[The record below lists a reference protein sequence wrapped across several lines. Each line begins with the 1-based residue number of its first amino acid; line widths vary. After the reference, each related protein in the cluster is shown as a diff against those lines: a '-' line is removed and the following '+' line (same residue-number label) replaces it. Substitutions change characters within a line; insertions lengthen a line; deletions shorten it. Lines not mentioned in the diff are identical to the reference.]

1 MYILYYTKQILS
13 RYATLRLVTNQK
25 GQAGILILVGIVIL
39 IAVAGGIFYLGRIT
53 APKPHTQT
61 PVTTSSPQPF
71 PTPTDASREPNGSA
85 KTADWKT
92 YIRKNVFE
100 IKYPPNWQ
108 PSVDGENDSMISFYR
123 EGVADPNKG
132 GRGLCCGLT
141 LYLRRPGSEIVES
154 QSRPTERI
162 TIAEYNA
169 IRWTDNP
176 SYLDDIWISTYDVTI
191 RATIS
196 TINEKPE
203 YQKTDFDTA
212 HKILSTLRLLE
223 QTPVEITWDDAVK
236 LVNSCQVVKV
246 SQYHSLYVDFT
257 LKDGSLKIAKTP
269 KLDIIFSIVSRASET
284 CGFYIQ
290 QSIE

>member
-1 MYILYYTKQILS
+1 M
-13 RYATLRLVTNQK
+13 NQK
-25 GQAGILILVGIVIL
+25 GQLQILLIILMVGL
-39 IAVAGGIFYLGRIT
+39 LALGGYLVYQKQL
-53 APKPHTQT
+53 KPT
-61 PVTTSSPQPF
+61 PLPQPTTQ
-71 PTPTDASREPNGSA
+71 PSPSPSDETTN
-85 KTADWKT
+85 WKT
-92 YIRKNVFE
+92 YIRKSVFE

-108 PSVDGENDSMISFYR
+108 LSVEGKNDSVISFYR
-123 EGVADPNKG
+123 EEVADPNKG
-132 GRGLCCGLT
+132 GQGFCCGLT
-141 LYLRRPGSEIVES
+141 LYLRKPGSEKVEL

-162 TIAEYNA
+162 TIGEHDA

-176 SYLDDIWISTYDVTI
+176 PYLDDIWILTFDVTI

-212 HKILSTLRLLE
+212 HKILSTFRLLE

-246 SQYHSLYVDFT
+246 FQYHSSNVYFT
-257 LKDGSLKIAKTP
+257 LKDGSLKTAKTP

>member
-1 MYILYYTKQILS
+1 MS
-13 RYATLRLVTNQK
+13 QK
-25 GQAGILILVGIVIL
+25 GQIQILLIILMVGL
-39 IAVAGGIFYLGRIT
+39 LALGGYLVYQKQV
-53 APKPHTQT
+53 KPT
-61 PVTTSSPQPF
+61 PTPSPQPTTQ
-71 PTPTDASREPNGSA
+71 PSPQSTLSP
-85 KTADWKT
+85 ADETTNWKT

-108 PSVDGENDSMISFYR
+108 PSVEGENDSMISFYR

-141 LYLRRPGSEIVES
+141 LYLRGPVSATAES

-176 SYLDDIWISTYDVTI
+176 PYLDDIWILTPDVTI

>member
-1 MYILYYTKQILS
+1 M
-13 RYATLRLVTNQK
+13 NQK
-25 GQAGILILVGIVIL
+25 GLPLRSFLAESGQTQVLILAGIVLLL
-39 IAVAGGIFYLGRIT
+39 AVAGGVFYWGRLT
-53 APKPHTQT
+53 APKPQPQT
-61 PVTTSSPQPF
+61 PVTTSSPQPS

-108 PSVDGENDSMISFYR
+108 LSVEGENDSVISFYR

-132 GRGLCCGLT
+132 GQGLCCGLT
-141 LYLRRPGSEIVES
+141 LYLRGPASVTAES

-176 SYLDDIWISTYDVTI
+176 PYLDDIWILTPDVTI

-212 HKILSTLRLLE
+212 HKILSTFRLLE

-257 LKDGSLKIAKTP
+257 LKDGSLKTAKTP